1 MKRLS
6 NFTMSQILN
15 LSDEREVVEN
25 CVNTLEDLS
34 YFEKNCKALSDTD
47 GMIEG
52 FTRVLKA
59 GIVAEGDNLQGG
71 SLFLDPPLLGL
82 EGRISMLGAI
92 VNISYYGDDSVKATL
107 FHSPGLMACLV
118 RILLMAGLG
127 QEVSEENVITLDEG
141 SRVAGAELPVAVIGA
156 EAIRKEAS
164 DYEREGTRMDG
175 VGVWVVTVILNIS
188 CCDEVRMRLVEQE
201 GLISLL
207 VAMAGQGQ
215 SGGNAKIRE
224 RAVWALFYIADG
236 STDVRTALFN
246 SPGLLA
252 CVEEIIRHP
261 ESDGTITKERAK
273 MLREKITSTPESIIM
288 RMTCL
293 SCLRS

>member
-34 YFEKNCKALSDTD
+34 YFEKNCKALSETD

-188 CCDEVRMRLVEQE
+188 CCDEVRMQLVEVRE
-201 GLISLL
+201 RERWSSGSGKVTTLIISLQPYTFISANTL
-207 VAMAGQGQ
+207 THSHAARRTHFP
-215 SGGNAKIRE
+215 SGCDGRTRTE
-224 RAVWALFYIADG
+224 R
-236 STDVRTALFN
+236 RQ
-246 SPGLLA
+246 
-252 CVEEIIRHP
+252 R
-261 ESDGTITKERAK
+261 
-273 MLREKITSTPESIIM
+273 
-288 RMTCL
+288 
-293 SCLRS
+293 

>member
-1 MKRLS
+1 MKIEQAHS
-6 NFTMSQILN
+6 TMSQILN

-25 CVNTLEDLS
+25 CVNSLEDLS

-188 CCDEVRMRLVEQE
+188 CCDEVRMRLVEKDSFPFWLRWQD
-201 GLISLL
+201 
-207 VAMAGQGQ
+207 
-215 SGGNAKIRE
+215 KD
-224 RAVWALFYIADG
+224 RAAA
-236 STDVRTALFN
+236 T
-246 SPGLLA
+246 
-252 CVEEIIRHP
+252 
-261 ESDGTITKERAK
+261 
-273 MLREKITSTPESIIM
+273 
-288 RMTCL
+288 
-293 SCLRS
+293 LRSENARCGRCFTLPMAQLTLGPRCSILPGCWRVSRRLLDTQKVTVR